1 MKTLL
6 RGLAALPFIVC
17 AQPAFADVPG
27 MYDDPNMVEN
37 PDMTPV
43 EAHGQLSVD
52 GNRIVDESGEAVSL
66 AGVSWF
72 WSTIGWGA
80 EKWYNKDAVAYVAE
94 DFDASVVRAAIAAGE
109 RGGYA
114 QFPAEQIQMASAV
127 IDGAIDAGV
136 YVIIDWHSHDA
147 EKHPEDA
154 VEFFTL
160 MAELY
165 GDTPNVIYEI
175 YNEPL
180 QDTDWEKVI
189 KPYAYEVI
197 EAIRAVDPDNL
208 IVVGTQSWSQD
219 VDEATASPI
228 EGYDNL
234 AYTLH
239 FYAATH
245 GQNLR
250 DKAQTALDNGYAL
263 FVTEWGSVDAYG
275 KGAPDAEATEVWM
288 DFIKDNDLSMVNWS
302 LHDKNEG
309 ASILKEGASPTGG
322 WTEDDYT
329 EAGLLIRDIVRNW
342 DGDPD
347 N

>member
-6 RGLAALPFIVC
+6 RGVAVLPL
-17 AQPAFADVPG
+17 AFAV
-27 MYDDPNMVEN
+27 MAFDDAPPADEDRPAAER

-43 EAHGQLSVD
+43 ETHGQLSVE
-52 GNRIVDESGEAVSL
+52 GNRIVGEHGENVSL

-80 EKWYNKDAVAYVAE
+80 EKFYNKEAVAYVAE
-94 DFDASVVRAAIAAGE
+94 DFDASVVRAAIAAE
-109 RGGYA
+109 EKGGYA
-114 QFPAEQIQMASAV
+114 EYPAEQIAMAQAV
-127 IDGAIDAGV
+127 IDGAIEAGV
-136 YVIIDWHSHDA
+136 YVVIDWHSHSA
-147 EKHPEDA
+147 EDRPEDA

-160 MAELY
+160 MAEQY

-180 QDTDWEKVI
+180 QDTDWETVI
-189 KPYAYEVI
+189 KPYSLEVI

-228 EGYDNL
+228 EGHDNI

-245 GQNLR
+245 GQSLR
-250 DKAQTALDNGYAL
+250 DKAQIALDNGYAL

-275 KGAPDAEATEVWM
+275 KGAPDHEATQVWV
-288 DFIKDNDLSMVNWS
+288 DFLKANELSMANWS
-302 LHDKNEG
+302 LFDKDEG
-309 ASILKEGASPTGG
+309 ASILKAGASPTGG
-322 WTEDDYT
+322 WTDDDYT
-329 EAGLLIRDIVRNW
+329 EAGLLIREIVRGW
-342 DGDPD
+342 DE
-347 N
+347 